1 MNAQSGAGISSG
13 VRWNASAAPPG
24 SDTPSELE
32 AVLKP
37 RPRPFTRIFVVDE
50 KGLMRDGLCALI
62 GDNGDFEIVGIEATV
77 RDALRNVAS
86 LQAEVFVVDFAQA
99 GALGPDLVADIKIRL
114 PAARVLIL
122 TFGRDDQLI
131 DSALRAGADGY
142 VLKNDSCNEFFT
154 ALRSVAAGK
163 AFISPSIC
171 DRVVKGYVRTRPKD
185 RVAKTQANEL
195 TERERQVIRLI
206 AAGHRTREIAQL
218 LSLSHKTIEKHRS
231 SLMRKLGLRNAS
243 AVAAYAISHGF
254 AED

>member
-1 MNAQSGAGISSG
+1 MNAQTGASVSSE
-13 VRWNASAAPPG
+13 VRWKTSAAPPS
-24 SDTPSELE
+24 SDTSS
-32 AVLKP
+32 AVDDVLKP
-37 RPRPFTRIFVVDE
+37 RPRPFTRVFLVDE

-62 GDNGDFEIVGIEATV
+62 GENGDFEIVGIESTV
-77 RDALRNVAS
+77 GDALRNAAS
-86 LQAEVFVVDFAQA
+86 IQAEVFVVDFAQA
-99 GALGPDLVADIKIRL
+99 GTLGPDLVADIKIRL
-114 PAARVLIL
+114 PGARVLIL

-218 LSLSHKTIEKHRS
+218 LSLSHKTIEKHRTN
-231 SLMRKLGLRNAS
+231 LMRKLHLRNAS
-243 AVAAYAISHGF
+243 AVAAYAIARGL
-254 AED
+254 A